1 MDKKEQKLNDV
12 VRTFYYYKTLVNL
25 KKREDEIRHYDPQV
39 NLGSSGIEDKIDSID
54 CNIDKCEESYSQAKN
69 GEGFRGYK
77 ALPNKVD
84 YQFEWNEKEAE
95 KYKPEEYPYFFFRV
109 LSIAVWQL
117 IAYIFIIIGLILFG
131 DSEQGMIFTT
141 IIAEVIGIATAMVF
155 HKWLKNLYYIHY
167 EKKKYLP
174 ILNSRREAYE
184 KDVEEVRKYNKEV
197 KEYNQEI
204 KRQNDIDIK
213 TLPTK
218 INGYERE
225 KEPLTRY
232 LNTVK
237 DAEKNF
243 HDRLIRKNSEILN
256 NFIDNENNFVK
267 NAYHFDVP
275 RRRQFNWGYYE
286 DLYEL
291 IKTEQAKEIP
301 DAIRLLED
309 RYQRAEL
316 TNELKIQIQ
325 KSGQML
331 AIEMENL
338 GQNLNDNMTKTIKQQ
353 NRVLTEQI
361 QRNTNRL
368 SQVQS
373 TIYRSTNSVIS
384 SLNDLDASIN
394 GLHADTTSLN
404 VGLNNFQNEV
414 NDGIKTINQTIDKNF
429 ENVDRY

>member
-1 MDKKEQKLNDV
+1 M
-12 VRTFYYYKTLVNL
+12 
-25 KKREDEIRHYDPQV
+25 
-39 NLGSSGIEDKIDSID
+39 
-54 CNIDKCEESYSQAKN
+54 
-69 GEGFRGYK
+69 
-77 ALPNKVD
+77 
-84 YQFEWNEKEAE
+84 
-95 KYKPEEYPYFFFRV
+95 
-109 LSIAVWQL
+109 
-117 IAYIFIIIGLILFG
+117 
-131 DSEQGMIFTT
+131 
-141 IIAEVIGIATAMVF
+141 
-155 HKWLKNLYYIHY
+155 
-167 EKKKYLP
+167 
-174 ILNSRREAYE
+174 
-184 KDVEEVRKYNKEV
+184 
-197 KEYNQEI
+197 
-204 KRQNDIDIK
+204 
-213 TLPTK
+213 
-218 INGYERE
+218 
-225 KEPLTRY
+225 
-232 LNTVK
+232 
-237 DAEKNF
+237 
-243 HDRLIRKNSEILN
+243 
-256 NFIDNENNFVK
+256 K